1 MMSGLLVAPMMN
13 TFFLLPIPSIC
24 QDLVDHPVGSA
35 TSITTTAASGLGNG
49 VQLVEEEDA
58 RCSAPGLVEHVP
70 HVGLGLSEPH
80 SEQLRALDGDEVGL
94 ALVGDGLGEQGL
106 TTTRRSVEED
116 TSAGHHAELQ
126 ELLWVLDWVL
136 HQLLQLPLDVLEAT
150 NIGPGNGGHLDDAL
164 SGGRRCALA
173 HGVAEVS
180 HSDSK
185 AVKYFS
191 VNGLVLEIDQVHLL
205 PDLLQS
211 CFTA

>member
-1 MMSGLLVAPMMN
+1 M
-13 TFFLLPIPSIC
+13 
-24 QDLVDHPVGSA
+24 
-35 TSITTTAASGLGNG
+35 AASGLGNG

-70 HVGLGLSEPH
+70 HVGL
-80 SEQLRALDGDEVGL
+80 
-94 ALVGDGLGEQGL
+94 ALVGDGLGEKGL

-116 TSAGHHAELQ
+116 TSAWHHAELQ

-150 NIGPGNGGHLDDAL
+150 NISPGDGGHLDNAL
-164 SGGRRCALA
+164 SDGRRSALA

-180 HSDSK
+180 HSDGK

-191 VNGLVLEIDQVHLL
+191 VG
-205 PDLLQS
+205 
-211 CFTA
+211 